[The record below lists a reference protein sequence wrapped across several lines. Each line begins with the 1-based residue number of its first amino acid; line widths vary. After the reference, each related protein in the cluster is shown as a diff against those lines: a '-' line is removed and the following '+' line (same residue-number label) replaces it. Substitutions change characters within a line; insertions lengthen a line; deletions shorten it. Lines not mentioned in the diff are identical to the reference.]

1 MGLEGVLFV
10 SFSLETIPLG
20 LLSYLDQSIHLLSFS
35 VDATSVH
42 KEKDP

>member
-10 SFSLETIPLG
+10 SFSLETIPLE
-20 LLSYLDQSIHLLSFS
+20 LLSHLDQSIYLLSFS